1 MRFKVPKNDQQTAPY
16 ARADFGLEAV
26 IRNPLGVGEVAAAAQ
41 LAERTKFQSDVFS
54 RRSKPSSRSLSVGQQ
69 SSTLRLLHL
78 SARKSRHRRIKTGRH
93 KPVIPAVTFLT
104 PLSGHHPP
112 RIKDRYVL
120 FSHQNSRRDDSL
132 SRIGPFAICLKL
144 TT

>member
-112 RIKDRYVL
+112 PELRIDMSCFHTRIPAGTIP
-120 FSHQNSRRDDSL
+120 SHASARL
-132 SRIGPFAICLKL
+132 PYA
-144 TT
+144 